1 VPVLL
6 VSAGVLA
13 RQEGLDHR
21 AGFIL
26 SMIDGMASLDD
37 ITDAS
42 GMPAAD
48 VQRLVDTLVERGLVG
63 MKSV

>member
-1 VPVLL
+1 VPVLIAS
-6 VSAGVLA
+6 VAVIA

-26 SMIDGMASLDD
+26 SMIDGVASLDD

-42 GMPAAD
+42 GMTAAD

-63 MKSV
+63 LKSV